1 MADLNPRNHPDSGR
15 VPEKENVPPGTAKT
29 QEADRGRQADAPTQL
44 PKKGWWDVLWRT
56 KQQLDEDN
64 LSVVAAGVAFYGF
77 VAVVPTLAVVIAIYA
92 LIANGQDIS
101 RHLDLLERVLPGE
114 VMPLIQDQVTRIAS
128 DNTAAGISAILGI
141 LIALYSS
148 ANATKA
154 LITGLNI
161 CYDETEKRGF
171 IRLNLVALCLT
182 IAAAIGA
189 VASLALVAVL
199 PAVLGNLGLS
209 STSETLISWL
219 RWPILLGL
227 FMAGVAVVYRF
238 APSRDKAKWRWI
250 TPGAIIAGM
259 LWLVGSGIFSIY
271 VTKFGSY
278 DKTYGSLGAVVVFL
292 MWFYLTAYVVLLGA
306 EFNSEMERQT
316 SRDTTEGTE
325 KELGQRGAY
334 AADTVGP
341 SKAQAGNNKG

>member
-1 MADLNPRNHPDSGR
+1 MANLDTRENPGGR
-15 VPEKENVPPGTAKT
+15 VPEKENVPSSTRKSG
-29 QEADRGRQADAPTQL
+29 EADRGRQAENPAQL
-44 PKKGWWDVLWRT
+44 PKKGWLDVLWRT

-92 LIANGQDIS
+92 LVANAADIS
-101 RHLDLLERVLPGE
+101 RHLDLLARVVPGE

-128 DNTAAGISAILGI
+128 NNTAAGISAILGV

-161 CYDETEKRGF
+161 SYDEKEKRGF
-171 IRLNLVALCLT
+171 FRLNLVALALT
-182 IAAAIGA
+182 IAAAVGA
-189 VASLALVAVL
+189 VASLGLVAVL
-199 PAVLGNLGLS
+199 PVILGQLGLS
-209 STSETLISWL
+209 SASENLISWL
-219 RWPILLGL
+219 RWPLLLAL
-227 FMAGVAVVYRF
+227 FIFGVAVVYRY
-238 APSRDKAKWRWI
+238 APSREAAKWKWI
-250 TPGAIIAGM
+250 SPGALIAGI
-259 LWLVGSGIFSIY
+259 LWVVGSAIFSLY

-292 MWFYLTAYVVLLGA
+292 MWLYLTAYVVLLGA

-316 SRDTTEGTE
+316 VKDTTPGQE
-325 KELGQRGAY
+325 KKLGERGAY
-334 AADTVGP
+334 AADTVGE
-341 SKAQAGNNKG
+341 SKDEATRKKT

>member
-1 MADLNPRNHPDSGR
+1 MGGLNKRENPSGR
-15 VPEKENVPPGTAKT
+15 VPEKENVPPRVANS
-29 QEADRGRQADAPTQL
+29 EESDRGRQAQAPTQV
-44 PKKGWWDVLWRT
+44 PKKGWWDILWRT

-77 VAVVPTLAVVIAIYA
+77 LAVVPTLAVVIAIYA
-92 LIANGQDIS
+92 FVANAQDIS
-101 RHLDLLERVLPGE
+101 HHLDLLERVLPAE
-114 VMPLIQDQVTRIAS
+114 VMPLIQDQVTRIANN
-128 DNTAAGISAILGI
+128 NTAAGISAIIGVL
-141 LIALYSS
+141 LALYSS

-161 CYDETEKRGF
+161 CYDEKEKRSF
-171 IRLNLVALCLT
+171 IRLNLVALALT
-182 IAAAIGA
+182 IAAAVGA

-209 STSETLISWL
+209 SSSETLISWL

-227 FMAGVAVVYRF
+227 FIVGVAVIYRF
-238 APSRDKAKWRWI
+238 APSRQTAKWRWI
-250 TPGAIIAGM
+250 SPGAVIAGL
-259 LWLVGSGIFSIY
+259 LWLVGSGLFSIY

-316 SRDTTEGTE
+316 ARDTTEGAE
-325 KELGQRGAY
+325 KDMGERGAY

-341 SKAQAGNNKG
+341 SKTQASPKKA